1 MRPPPIAARAALR
14 ARCAMRDAADRA
26 PALRFA
32 RRRCRAKPPRRLA
45 RAPQHDSAESAGR
58 AAADR
63 RAPRRRTGRPAR
75 RHASAAVTAEA
86 AAAGAPSVPPAA
98 ALPCA
103 AAPRPPLE
111 TIETRPSNQGDK
123 PMPAQGNAQ
132 RTAPLARP
140 APTDAGH
147 GKFKKQLSLTDL
159 TFIGL
164 GAIFGSGWLF
174 AASHVSTIAGPAGI
188 LSWLLGGFAVLLLG
202 IVYCELGAALP
213 RAGGVVRYPVFSHGP
228 LLGYLMGAITLI
240 AFSSLI
246 AIEVVAA
253 RQYAAAWFAGLT
265 VEGSGNPTTLGW
277 LVQAALLCFFFYL
290 NYSSVKTF
298 AKANN
303 VISVFKFVVPL
314 AVIVVLFAFFKPA
327 NLTLHGFAPFGM
339 PGVEMAVSAGGIIFA
354 YLGLTPIV
362 SVASEVR
369 DPQRTIPI
377 ALILSIVL
385 STLIYVLL
393 QLAFLGGIPSAMLA
407 GGWLAY
413 MVVADAMISPSG
425 CGNIYMNATP
435 RVVYGWAK
443 TGTFFKVFARVDEAS
458 GIPRAG
464 LWLTFALALFW
475 TLPFP
480 SWEALINTVSA
491 ALVLSYAVA
500 PVSVAALRRTAPGL
514 PRPFRASA
522 FALTGPASFVIA
534 ALIVYWSGWRTVSW
548 LLGLQIAM
556 FAVYLACRRRVPTAH
571 LSLAEQVRSCA
582 WLIAFYALMIVA
594 SYFGGFGGTG
604 QLAHPYD
611 TFAVAAVALVIYYWG
626 AHTGVPSAKLQLD
639 DDEN

>member
-1 MRPPPIAARAALR
+1 MPGQGNA
-14 ARCAMRDAADRA
+14 
-26 PALRFA
+26 
-32 RRRCRAKPPRRLA
+32 
-45 RAPQHDSAESAGR
+45 H
-58 AAADR
+58 
-63 RAPRRRTGRPAR
+63 
-75 RHASAAVTAEA
+75 
-86 AAAGAPSVPPAA
+86 PSVPLSRSAHP
-98 ALPCA
+98 
-103 AAPRPPLE
+103 
-111 TIETRPSNQGDK
+111 
-123 PMPAQGNAQ
+123 
-132 RTAPLARP
+132 
-140 APTDAGH
+140 DAGH

-188 LSWLLGGFAVLLLG
+188 FSWLLGGFAVLLLG

-228 LLGYLMGAITLI
+228 LLGYLMGFITLI

-253 RQYAAAWFAGLT
+253 RQYAAAWFPGLT
-265 VEGSGNPTTLGW
+265 VEGSSDPTRIGW

-303 VISVFKFVVPL
+303 IISIFKFIVPL
-314 AVIVVLFAFFKPA
+314 SVIAVLFMFFKPA
-327 NLTLHGFAPFGM
+327 NLTVHGFAPFGM
-339 PGVEMAVSAGGIIFA
+339 PGIEMAVSAGGIIFA

-369 DPQRTIPI
+369 NPQRTIPI
-377 ALILSIVL
+377 ALILSILL

-393 QLAFLGGIPSAMLA
+393 QLAFIGSIPTAMLA
-407 GGWLAY
+407 GGWHDISKAFTLPYRDIALALGVGWLAV

-443 TGTFFKVFARVDEAS
+443 TGTFFKVFTRVDEAS

-464 LWLTFALALFW
+464 LWLTFGLAIFW

-480 SWEALINTVSA
+480 SWEALINIVSA

-500 PVSVAALRRTAPGL
+500 PVSVAALRRTAPDL
-514 PRPFRASA
+514 PRPFRAVA
-522 FALTGPASFVIA
+522 FGITGPASFVIA
-534 ALIVYWSGWRTVSW
+534 ALIVYWSGRSTVSW
-548 LLGLQIAM
+548 LLGLQIVM
-556 FAVYLACRRRVPTAH
+556 FVIYLACRRWVPTAH
-571 LSLAEQVRSCA
+571 LSLAEQVRSSA
-582 WLIAFYALMIVA
+582 WLIAFYAAMIVL
-594 SYFGGFGGTG
+594 SYLGGFGGTG
-604 QLAHPYD
+604 RLAHPYD
-611 TFAVAAVALVIYYWG
+611 TVVVAAVALVIYYWG
-626 AHTGVPSAKLQLD
+626 ANTGVRSDKLQLD
-639 DDEN
+639 DDED

>member
-1 MRPPPIAARAALR
+1 MPGPGNA
-14 ARCAMRDAADRA
+14 
-26 PALRFA
+26 
-32 RRRCRAKPPRRLA
+32 
-45 RAPQHDSAESAGR
+45 H
-58 AAADR
+58 
-63 RAPRRRTGRPAR
+63 
-75 RHASAAVTAEA
+75 
-86 AAAGAPSVPPAA
+86 PSVPLSRSAHP
-98 ALPCA
+98 
-103 AAPRPPLE
+103 
-111 TIETRPSNQGDK
+111 
-123 PMPAQGNAQ
+123 
-132 RTAPLARP
+132 
-140 APTDAGH
+140 DAGH

-188 LSWLLGGFAVLLLG
+188 FSWLLGGFAVLLLG

-228 LLGYLMGAITLI
+228 LLGYLMGFITLI

-253 RQYAAAWFAGLT
+253 RQYAAAWFPGLT
-265 VEGSGNPTTLGW
+265 AEGSSDPTTLGW
-277 LVQAALLCFFFYL
+277 LVQAALLCLFFYL

-303 VISVFKFVVPL
+303 LISIFKFIVPL
-314 AVIVVLFAFFKPA
+314 AVIGVLFTFFKPV
-327 NLTLHGFAPFGM
+327 NLTVQGFAPFGM
-339 PGVEMAVSAGGIIFA
+339 PGIEMAVSAGGIIFA

-369 DPQRTIPI
+369 NPQRTIPI
-377 ALILSIVL
+377 ALILSILL

-393 QLAFLGGIPSAMLA
+393 QLAFIGSIPTAMLA
-407 GGWLAY
+407 AGWHDVSKAFSLPYRDIALALGVGWLAV

-443 TGTFFKVFARVDEAS
+443 TGTFFKVFTRVDEAS

-464 LWLTFALALFW
+464 LWLTFGLAIFW

-480 SWEALINTVSA
+480 SWEALINIVSA

-500 PVSVAALRRTAPGL
+500 PVSVAALRRTAPDL

-522 FALTGPASFVIA
+522 FGLTGPASFVIA

-556 FAVYLACRRRVPTAH
+556 FVIYLACRRWVPTAH
-571 LSLAEQVRSCA
+571 LSLAEQVRSSA
-582 WLIAFYALMIVA
+582 WLIAFYAAMIVL
-594 SYFGGFGGTG
+594 SYLGGFGGTG
-604 QLAHPYD
+604 RLAHPYD
-611 TFAVAAVALVIYYWG
+611 TAVVAAVALVIYYWG
-626 AHTGVPSAKLQLD
+626 ARTGVRADKLRLD
-639 DDEN
+639 DDED

>member
-1 MRPPPIAARAALR
+1 
-14 ARCAMRDAADRA
+14 
-26 PALRFA
+26 
-32 RRRCRAKPPRRLA
+32 
-45 RAPQHDSAESAGR
+45 
-58 AAADR
+58 
-63 RAPRRRTGRPAR
+63 
-75 RHASAAVTAEA
+75 
-86 AAAGAPSVPPAA
+86 
-98 ALPCA
+98 
-103 AAPRPPLE
+103 
-111 TIETRPSNQGDK
+111 
-123 PMPAQGNAQ
+123 MPGQGNAQ
-132 RTAPLARP
+132 PSVPLSRSAHP
-140 APTDAGH
+140 DAGH

-188 LSWLLGGFAVLLLG
+188 FSWLLGGFAVLLLG

-228 LLGYLMGAITLI
+228 LLGYLMGFITLI

-253 RQYAAAWFAGLT
+253 RQYAAAWFPGLT
-265 VEGSGNPTTLGW
+265 AEGSSDPTTLGW
-277 LVQAALLCFFFYL
+277 LVQAALLGFFFYL

-303 VISVFKFVVPL
+303 IISIFKFIVPL
-314 AVIVVLFAFFKPA
+314 SVIAVLFTFFKPA
-327 NLTLHGFAPFGM
+327 NLTMHGFAPFGM
-339 PGVEMAVSAGGIIFA
+339 PGIEMAVSAGGIIFA

-369 DPQRTIPI
+369 NPQRTIPI
-377 ALILSIVL
+377 ALILSILL

-393 QLAFLGGIPSAMLA
+393 QLAFIGSIPTDMLA
-407 GGWLAY
+407 AGWHDVSKAFSLPYRDIALALGVGWLAV

-443 TGTFFKVFARVDEAS
+443 TGTFFNVFTRVDEAS

-464 LWLTFALALFW
+464 LWLTFGLSIFW

-480 SWEALINTVSA
+480 SWEALINIVSA

-500 PVSVAALRRTAPGL
+500 PVSVAALRRTAPDL

-522 FALTGPASFVIA
+522 FAITGPASFVIA
-534 ALIVYWSGWRTVSW
+534 ALIVYWSGWSTVSW

-556 FAVYLACRRRVPTAH
+556 FAIYLACRRWVPTAH
-571 LSLAEQVRSCA
+571 LSLAEQVRSSA
-582 WLIAFYALMIVA
+582 WLIAFYAAMIA
-594 SYFGGFGGTG
+594 LSYFGGFGGTG
-604 QLAHPYD
+604 ALAHPYD
-611 TFAVAAVALVIYYWG
+611 TVVVAAVALVIYYWG
-626 AHTGVPSAKLQLD
+626 ANTGVPSAKLQLD
-639 DDEN
+639 DDEG

>member
-1 MRPPPIAARAALR
+1 
-14 ARCAMRDAADRA
+14 
-26 PALRFA
+26 
-32 RRRCRAKPPRRLA
+32 
-45 RAPQHDSAESAGR
+45 
-58 AAADR
+58 
-63 RAPRRRTGRPAR
+63 
-75 RHASAAVTAEA
+75 
-86 AAAGAPSVPPAA
+86 
-98 ALPCA
+98 
-103 AAPRPPLE
+103 
-111 TIETRPSNQGDK
+111 
-123 PMPAQGNAQ
+123 MPGQGNAQ
-132 RTAPLARP
+132 PSVPLSRSAHP
-140 APTDAGH
+140 DAGH

-188 LSWLLGGFAVLLLG
+188 FSWLLGGFAVLLLG

-228 LLGYLMGAITLI
+228 LLGYLMGFITLI

-253 RQYAAAWFAGLT
+253 RQYAAAWFPGLT
-265 VEGSGNPTTLGW
+265 AEGSSDPTTLGW

-303 VISVFKFVVPL
+303 IISIFKFIVPL
-314 AVIVVLFAFFKPA
+314 AVIAVLFTFFKPA
-327 NLTLHGFAPFGM
+327 NLTVHGFAPFGM
-339 PGVEMAVSAGGIIFA
+339 PGIEMAVSAGGIIFA

-369 DPQRTIPI
+369 NPQRTIPI
-377 ALILSIVL
+377 ALILSILL

-393 QLAFLGGIPSAMLA
+393 QLAFIGSIPTAMLA
-407 GGWLAY
+407 AGWHDVSKAFSLPYRDIALALGVGWLAV

-464 LWLTFALALFW
+464 LWLTFGLAIFW

-480 SWEALINTVSA
+480 SWEALINIVSA

-500 PVSVAALRRTAPGL
+500 PVSVAALRRTAPDL

-522 FALTGPASFVIA
+522 FAITGPASFVIA
-534 ALIVYWSGWRTVSW
+534 ALIVYWSGWSTVSW

-556 FAVYLACRRRVPTAH
+556 FVIYLACRRWVPTAH
-571 LSLAEQVRSCA
+571 LSLAEQVRSSA
-582 WLIAFYALMIVA
+582 WLIAFYAAMIVL
-594 SYFGGFGGTG
+594 SYLGGFGGTG

-611 TFAVAAVALVIYYWG
+611 TAVVAAVALVIYYWG
-626 AHTGVPSAKLQLD
+626 ANTGVPSAKLQLD
-639 DDEN
+639 EDEG